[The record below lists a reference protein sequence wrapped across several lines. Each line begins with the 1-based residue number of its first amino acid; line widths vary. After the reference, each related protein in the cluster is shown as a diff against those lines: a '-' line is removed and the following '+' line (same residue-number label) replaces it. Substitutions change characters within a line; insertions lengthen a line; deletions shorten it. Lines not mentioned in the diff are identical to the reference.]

1 MFEQEHFQYKDI
13 IFFINRKRK
22 TNQLNKNYC
31 KLLGVDYKRKQQR
44 RPQAEAERQYRL
56 QNHQPCK
63 YRGQLCTYT
72 TSFFQVVVK
81 KKSLFQPINLPS

>member
-44 RPQAEAERQYRL
+44 RPQAEAVQITKPPTMQVQRAIMYL
-56 QNHQPCK
+56 HN
-63 YRGQLCTYT
+63 
-72 TSFFQVVVK
+72 FF
-81 KKSLFQPINLPS
+81 FPSSS